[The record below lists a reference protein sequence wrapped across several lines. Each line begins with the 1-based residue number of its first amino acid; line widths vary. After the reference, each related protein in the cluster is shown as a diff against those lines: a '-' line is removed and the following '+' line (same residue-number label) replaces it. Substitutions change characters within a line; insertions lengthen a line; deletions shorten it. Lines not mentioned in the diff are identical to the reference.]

1 MTPISATRILA
12 ICILFAFP
20 PSSGAAPAAPVED
33 KDYFTL
39 NPAQPTSDPTKIV
52 VTEFFSY
59 QCPHCYSF
67 AKPFAAWSKTLPPD
81 VTAERVAVSIGHA
94 TWVPMAQAYYAL
106 KAMNPVPALDDAIFA
121 AIHRQ
126 GAKLANESS
135 IAAWLGTQGVSQTE
149 FTKYYRSFSVQ
160 LNTKRADELSRSHQ
174 LPSVPVLVI
183 DGKYMVRIADNGK
196 FDDQF
201 KVVNYLVEKERQLR
215 AVAKRGH

>member
-1 MTPISATRILA
+1 MTSIPFTRIFA
-12 ICILFAFP
+12 ICLLLAVS
-20 PSSGAAPAAPVED
+20 PSSRAVLASPVED

-39 NPAQPTSDPTKIV
+39 NPAQPTSDPAKIV

-94 TWVPMAQAYYAL
+94 SWMPMAQAYYAL
-106 KAMNPVPALDDAIFA
+106 KAMNAVPALDDAIFS

-126 GAKLANESS
+126 GAKLVNESS
-135 IAAWLGTQGVSQTE
+135 IAAWLSTQDVRPAE

-160 LNTKRADELSRSHQ
+160 LNTKRADELSRSHR

-183 DGKYMVRIADNGK
+183 DGKYMVRISDSGK
-196 FDDQF
+196 FDEQL
-201 KVVNYLVEKERQLR
+201 KVVNELIEKARQVR
-215 AVAKRGH
+215 AAAKRG